1 MVIYKTIYDT
11 VFTTNRSSH
20 LEIGSAK
27 TGLSANDCLSVSV
40 YEHFRCQR
48 SDNVSTEFAK
58 SSILFRI
65 PFMTWI
71 CCICLSNFENQFSG
85 QNLSKYTPAWF
96 FLLLLCSTKSFICY
110 WT

>member
-20 LEIGSAK
+20 LEI
-27 TGLSANDCLSVSV
+27 GLSANDCLSVSV

-48 SDNVSTEFAK
+48 SDNVSIEFVK

-85 QNLSKYTPAWF
+85 QN
-96 FLLLLCSTKSFICY
+96 
-110 WT
+110 